1 LPLNHL
7 PGKNRQTMG
16 RIGEVR
22 LAPARPTRQP
32 DGRRDDA
39 AALSGQSTALYQD
52 EGLEEGILKDAIR
65 FELEPLAAPAIG

>member
-1 LPLNHL
+1 
-7 PGKNRQTMG
+7 MF
-16 RIGEVR
+16 
-22 LAPARPTRQP
+22 AARPTRQP

-65 FELEPLAAPAIG
+65 FVPELEPLAAPAIG